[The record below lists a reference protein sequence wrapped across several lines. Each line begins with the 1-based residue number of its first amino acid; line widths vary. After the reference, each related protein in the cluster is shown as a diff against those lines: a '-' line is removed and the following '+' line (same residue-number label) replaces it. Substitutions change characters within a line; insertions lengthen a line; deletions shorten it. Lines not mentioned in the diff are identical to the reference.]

1 MRRIIPLI
9 IILLISILL
18 WSSSRGKVEA
28 EDSLPPALRVDTG
41 TNHAGFARALE
52 PRQFTLPQDH
62 GPHLEYQTEW
72 WYFTGNL
79 ETVEGQ
85 HFGYQLTFF
94 RRGLSPEPQPRESS
108 FATNQIYFA
117 HLAITDASENSHQ
130 EVERFSR
137 GASGLAGASGEP
149 FQIWLED
156 WTLKALNEEGSHLH
170 LSASEGDLG
179 LDLELRSEKP
189 VVLHGESGL
198 SPKSDDPGN
207 ASYYL
212 SYTRLWTSG
221 LLQLDG
227 IEYEV
232 QGQSWFDHEWSTS
245 VLGEEAVGWDW
256 FGLQISDNRE
266 LMFFLIRNN
275 DGSIDSIS
283 GGTLVEADGST
294 VPFGVDE
301 IEIQVLD
308 YWQSPETGADY
319 PSSWQVSL
327 PAMDLDLN
335 IEPWLK
341 NQEMNISLV
350 YWEGAAKVSGFSNG
364 LQISGNGYVELTGYA
379 YSFQGIF

>member
-1 MRRIIPLI
+1 
-9 IILLISILL
+9 
-18 WSSSRGKVEA
+18 
-28 EDSLPPALRVDTG
+28 
-41 TNHAGFARALE
+41 
-52 PRQFTLPQDH
+52 
-62 GPHLEYQTEW
+62 
-72 WYFTGNL
+72 
-79 ETVEGQ
+79 
-85 HFGYQLTFF
+85 
-94 RRGLSPEPQPRESS
+94 
-108 FATNQIYFA
+108 
-117 HLAITDASENSHQ
+117 
-130 EVERFSR
+130 
-137 GASGLAGASGEP
+137 
-149 FQIWLED
+149 
-156 WTLKALNEEGSHLH
+156 
-170 LSASEGDLG
+170 

-221 LLQLDG
+221 LLQMDG
-227 IEYEV
+227 IEFEV

-256 FGLQISDNRE
+256 FGLQLSDNRD

-294 VPFGVDE
+294 VPLGVDE

-341 NQEMNISLV
+341 DQEMNISLV
-350 YWEGAAKVSGFSNG
+350 YWEGAVNVSGFSNG